1 MARKEERNELQQAER
16 RYQHLIEKRD
26 RFNADARVVREERDL
41 LNKKRGVLRQQA
53 NAIRDRRSS
62 LVREVREHKARRND
76 LQRRAK
82 ELIAIKRKLRGN
94 LKGGVQAEVGN
105 RRDRVA
111 RLETR
116 QETQSLSLTEE
127 ARLLDDLRD
136 AREELAELEALQQE
150 HESVLKEVGELDAA
164 IDDHFQQAETEH
176 QEVVGKSSRA
186 QTLRGE
192 LDEKL
197 AEGAILAAE
206 SDRVHELFVKV
217 KERADHYHA
226 RAMEMRKEVI
236 TIKRSRR
243 QERTEG
249 RALLKEQKAVVR
261 EALEDETKL
270 DEAVDEALAT
280 LKKGDKLE
288 L

>member
-1 MARKEERNELQQAER
+1 MARKKELTELQQAER
-16 RYQHLIEKRD
+16 RYQNLIEKRD

-41 LNKKRGVLRQQA
+41 LNKKRGGVRQQA
-53 NAIRDRRSS
+53 NALRDRRSR
-62 LVREVREHKARRND
+62 LLAEVRERKARRND

-82 ELIAIKRKLRGN
+82 ELIAVKRKLRGR

-105 RRDRVA
+105 RRNRVA
-111 RLETR
+111 RLETQ
-116 QETQSLSLTEE
+116 QETQSLSLAEE
-127 ARLLDDLRD
+127 ARLLEDLRQ
-136 AREELAELEALQQE
+136 AREELTELEALQQE
-150 HESVLKEVGELDAA
+150 HESVLKEVGELDTA
-164 IDDHFQQAETEH
+164 IDDHFQRAEEEH
-176 QEVVGKSSRA
+176 QEVVGRSSRA
-186 QTLRGE
+186 QALRKE

-206 SDRVHELFVKV
+206 ANRIHELFVKV
-217 KERADHYHA
+217 KDRADHYHQ
-226 RAMEMRKEVI
+226 RATEMRKEVI

-243 QERTEG
+243 REHTEG
-249 RALLKEQKAVVR
+249 KALLKEQKAVVR

-280 LKKGDKLE
+280 LKKGGKLE